1 MPQIYQ
7 FIFEKDGVKIKERA
21 AIKLEDIKIGES
33 FTEAAL
39 RIAKNLAKERQWKLL
54 SIQDLGHSKE

>member
-7 FIFEKDGVKIKERA
+7 FTFEKDDVKIKEQV

-39 RIAKNLAKERQWKLL
+39 RIAKNLAEKRQWKLL
-54 SIQDLGHSKE
+54 SIQDLGYSKK